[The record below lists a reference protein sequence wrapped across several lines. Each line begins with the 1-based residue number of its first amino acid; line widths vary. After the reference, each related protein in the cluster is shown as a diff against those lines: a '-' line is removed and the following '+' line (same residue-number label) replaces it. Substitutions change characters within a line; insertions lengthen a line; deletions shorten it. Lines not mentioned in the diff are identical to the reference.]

1 MTEERDG
8 SPRAQR
14 SAKLTS
20 QHFFLPMRE
29 IAITSEPT
37 REQDV
42 IALFNYDVG
51 SDELLRTLAGTPEIE
66 AILVN
71 SRMPST
77 AQTPGPHRGAGPG
90 AGHGVSTPSPVASA
104 PSTAATTAWSG
115 AEPQGAPG
123 GVPGRTERV
132 A

>member
-1 MTEERDG
+1 MRD
-8 SPRAQR
+8 
-14 SAKLTS
+14 
-20 QHFFLPMRE
+20 

-37 REQDV
+37 RVQDV

-77 AQTPGPHRGAGPG
+77 AQTPGPHR
-90 AGHGVSTPSPVASA
+90 PV
-104 PSTAATTAWSG
+104 
-115 AEPQGAPG
+115 
-123 GVPGRTERV
+123 GVPAV
-132 A
+132 ATATSSGP